1 VSVYLVFKSFFGVS
15 IMPVV
20 VRRAALPQICRY
32 CRDPIDG
39 EDFVRCGCGL
49 TYHRDCAEWANWL
62 CIRGHPISHKP
73 PTTISKRKTR
83 QPRAPPQ
90 QRRPTPLENVV
101 RRYLG
106 HLQESRLLRFLLA
119 LYTLAVVVWLLA
131 TPFIWAVLYAPSW
144 LKPLLA
150 VPATTVMLLIP
161 LAGRLSRGFFAASAL
176 AMLSSVL
183 FIISLGLVD
192 VLLVID
198 GLLFAVYVLRAI
210 MPE

>member
-1 VSVYLVFKSFFGVS
+1 MFKSPFGVCVV
-15 IMPVV
+15 PVV
-20 VRRAALPQICRY
+20 VREKALPQVCAY

-39 EDFVRCGCGL
+39 EVVRCGCGL
-49 TYHRDCAEWANWL
+49 TYHRECAERANWL
-62 CIRGHPISHKP
+62 CIRAHPISPRP
-73 PTTISKRKTR
+73 PEEALRRKAWQQHT
-83 QPRAPPQ
+83 PPQ

-101 RRYLG
+101 RRYFG
-106 HLQESRLLRFLLA
+106 HLQESQLLRFLLA
-119 LYTLAVVVWLLA
+119 LYTLAVVAWLLA

-150 VPATTVMLLIP
+150 VPATTIMLLIP

-176 AMLSSVL
+176 AMLSGVL
-183 FIISLGLVD
+183 FLVSLGLVD

-198 GLLFAVYVLRAI
+198 GLLFAAYVLRAI

>member
-1 VSVYLVFKSFFGVS
+1 MFKSPFGVC
-15 IMPVV
+15 IMPVA
-20 VRRAALPQICRY
+20 VRRAALPQICYY

-49 TYHRDCAEWANWL
+49 TYHRECAERAKWR
-62 CIRGHPISHKP
+62 CIRDHPISPKP
-73 PTTISKRKTR
+73 LTISKGKAR
-83 QPRAPPQ
+83 QQRTPP

-101 RRYLG
+101 RHYIG

-119 LYTLAVVVWLLA
+119 LYTLAVVAWLLA

-144 LKPLLA
+144 LKVLLA

-176 AMLSSVL
+176 AMLSGVL
-183 FIISLGLVD
+183 FLISLGLVD

-198 GLLFAVYVLRAI
+198 GLLFAAYVLRAI
-210 MPE
+210 MSE